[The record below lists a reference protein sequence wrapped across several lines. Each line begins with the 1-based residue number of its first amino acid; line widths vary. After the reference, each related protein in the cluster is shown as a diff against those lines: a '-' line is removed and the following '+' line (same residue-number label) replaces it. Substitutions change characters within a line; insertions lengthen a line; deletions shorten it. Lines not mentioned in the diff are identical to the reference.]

1 MTGQLRQVNAISLEA
16 IYTSNIASEVP
27 IHGEKTIVELAK
39 QCKMN
44 EPDLRR
50 ILRFAIIDHR
60 VFQEPW
66 KGIITHSAASRRLV
80 EDSAT
85 RDGLGLRFDDGWQSF
100 ARVCFH
106 VILVEIQCLITTI
119 DCQSYAEMD
128 RPRTK
133 QNCRSHSTVSMLLEK
148 PLFGASRPAKVLS

>member
-1 MTGQLRQVNAISLEA
+1 M
-16 IYTSNIASEVP
+16 
-27 IHGEKTIVELAK
+27 VELAK

-50 ILRFAIIDHR
+50 ILRFAISHHR
-60 VFQEPW
+60 VFQEPR

-85 RDGLGLRFDDGWQSF
+85 RDGLGLQFDDAWQSF
-100 ARVCFH
+100 ARVCLH
-106 VILVEIQCLITTI
+106 IILIKIQRLITIT
-119 DCQSYAEMD
+119 DCRSYAEMD

-133 QNCRSHSTVSMLLEK
+133 QN
-148 PLFGASRPAKVLS
+148 G